1 MAGGLAVVAP
11 RVGDI
16 AQMVAEPNQA
26 YLCEPGDEAALAEA
40 LKGLAAETEQRN
52 SIGEANRRKALAQFD
67 EARMIAAYRQVYA
80 GALGRAAF
88 P

>member
-1 MAGGLAVVAP
+1 
-11 RVGDI
+11 
-16 AQMVAEPNQA
+16 MVAEPNQA
-26 YLCEPGDEAALAEA
+26 QLCEPGDEAALASA
-40 LKGLAAETEQRN
+40 LAWLANEPELRQT
-52 SIGEANRRKALAQFD
+52 IGEANRRKALAQFD